1 MLAMVGIL
9 SEYAHLLE
17 KPLEVTLQLSPLKKK
32 NWLRSEGIYWE
43 EAETERAYTL
53 KETRAVL

>member
-1 MLAMVGIL
+1 MVGIL
-9 SEYAHLLE
+9 PEYAHLLE